1 MWKAYQNEKS
11 VVGHCFDD
19 GSAGVPQE
27 FLRTLPAPRQIR
39 WVRAGERDMIN
50 LGARARRTRRGLRWG
65 NARAHAAV
73 VAADDHVDAV
83 KPATQL
89 PGGLGV
95 VASRVVRSARSKRR
109 CTAGDAL
116 LRDAM
121 LAELFEGEVADDGGN
136 AVPGDGADEQ
146 RWNVFDGHY
155 LVVARLRE
163 GPGDAAGGTAR
174 LGGAGGVGH
183 GERRLRE
190 EGRLQSSV
198 LLRGRAM
205 RRQGQ
210 LERDR
215 GGGVRCALVDEAL
228 QVVLLRERAG
238 TIWQAVI
245 R

>member
-95 VASRVVRSARSKRR
+95 VASGVVRSARSKRR

-163 GPGDAAGGTAR
+163 GLGDAAGGTAR
-174 LGGAGGVGH
+174 LGGAGSVGH
-183 GERRLRE
+183 GVRRLLQDV
-190 EGRLQSSV
+190 RLQSKV

-205 RRQGQ
+205 LREGQ

-215 GGGVRCALVDEAL
+215 GGAVSCALVVESAKVL
-228 QVVLLRERAG
+228 LLREVDG
-238 TIWQAVI
+238 KLWQSVV